1 MQSYVNKMKIG
12 RKRYVEIERNRNR
25 KVALENAFT
34 VVNRRIIVDEVNQ
47 VKQERER
54 VREREESYAAA
65 YNYKIKQ
72 IELYIHIYTRIT
84 TEY

>member
-1 MQSYVNKMKIG
+1 M
-12 RKRYVEIERNRNR
+12 EIERNRNR

-54 VREREESYAAA
+54 VREREESSRIQLQ
-65 YNYKIKQ
+65 NKTNRI
-72 IELYIHIYTRIT
+72 IYTYIYT
-84 TEY
+84 HHN

>member
-1 MQSYVNKMKIG
+1 M
-12 RKRYVEIERNRNR
+12 EIERNRNR

-72 IELYIHIYTRIT
+72 IELYIHASQLNID
-84 TEY
+84 